1 MSASVS
7 KSSPTTAAPK
17 VPIVSPW
24 PLNYL
29 PQVLQ
34 PYAELMR
41 LHRPSGIILVFWPY
55 AFTTTLAAYTVA
67 LPIQEYWAM
76 LGRFLLVSAI
86 VRGAACTSN
95 DILDRDV
102 DAGVER
108 TKTRPLPSGR
118 VSVTSAC
125 LFVVLQAAVS
135 WYSFLPLNPL
145 AFKASVFHLV
155 SLSIIYPVMKR
166 VTDFPQAYLGFSM
179 GFGSYVAWTAITGT
193 SSMKIIIPMIIA
205 FICWTLHF
213 DTIYA
218 CQDRKDD
225 IKVGVRSAAVLLGD
239 SVLLFTSTCAS
250 LLVVLLAYVGTV
262 NQQGIRFFGISVA
275 GSALHLIW
283 QYATLDVHDGK
294 SCMLNFTRNGQM
306 GWIIWGG
313 MLLDYFVK
321 LGAIT
326 F

>member
-1 MSASVS
+1 MSASFS
-7 KSSPTTAAPK
+7 KSSPTTLPPK
-17 VPIVSPW
+17 VSIVSPW

-29 PQVLQ
+29 PQALQ

-67 LPIQEYWAM
+67 LPIQEYWAI

-118 VSVTSAC
+118 VSVISAC
-125 LFVVLQAAVS
+125 LFVLLQAAVS

-145 AFKASVFHLV
+145 A
-155 SLSIIYPVMKR
+155 SIFYPIMKR

-193 SSMKIIIPMIIA
+193 SSMKVIVPMIFA
-205 FICWTLHF
+205 FVCWTLHF

-239 SVLLFTSTCAS
+239 SVLLFTSLCAS
-250 LLVVLLAYVGTV
+250 LLVVLLAYVGIV
-262 NQQGIRFFGISVA
+262 NQQSIRFFGISVA

-321 LGAIT
+321 LGVIT